1 MKVAEVMSRNISV
14 VALDTSFRD
23 LWQVIFKK
31 RINAVPVVD
40 RYKKLYGIITKE
52 DILKFLYPDYSEFIA
67 EFSILEDFELMEEK
81 IHDLVSLK
89 ARDVMCKRVVYT
101 RVETPIMRA
110 LSRMIARCLNQL
122 PVLSEDD
129 KVIGMITK
137 GDIFY
142 ALFRRHLTGKEE
154 STFLSKA
161 TKSKSRKKTSKRS

>member
-1 MKVAEVMSRNISV
+1 MKVAEVMSRNITV
-14 VALDTSFRD
+14 VTLDTSFRD

-40 RYKKLYGIITKE
+40 KYKRLYGIITKE
-52 DILKFLYPDYSEFIA
+52 DILKFLYPNYSEFIA
-67 EFSILEDFELMEEK
+67 EFSVLEDFEQMEEK
-81 IHDLVSLK
+81 IHDLVPLK
-89 ARDVMCKRVVYT
+89 ARGVMCKRVVYT

-110 LSRMIARCLNQL
+110 LSRMIARRLNQL

-142 ALFRRHLTGKEE
+142 ALFRRHFTGKGHFASE
-154 STFLSKA
+154 SKA
-161 TKSKSRKKTSKRS
+161 KKRSPKKSAKKHS